1 MRARTFEPVSIRLG
15 RAYAAGMTEV
25 NGLRLAY
32 RGFVAGLAGAYV
44 WVAIGMTLSG
54 VMHAD
59 PLLPLRPLAL
69 AVTPLAGSSELA
81 FVIGLMAVQAAGAL
95 VGMCFAYFFARF
107 FTVTATL
114 RIAAPAVAL
123 LAWALIAAAIGVA
136 PGASVSDWP
145 SQVVPLVATL
155 GYAVLL
161 GAWVPVRGEVTRQ
174 AGSPST

>member
-1 MRARTFEPVSIRLG
+1 
-15 RAYAAGMTEV
+15 MTEV

-44 WVAIGMTLSG
+44 WVAIAMTLAG
-54 VMHAD
+54 LVRAD
-59 PLLPLRPLAL
+59 PLLPLRPFAL

-95 VGMCFAYFFARF
+95 VGICFAYFFARF
-107 FTVTATL
+107 FTVPATL

-123 LAWALIAAAIGVA
+123 LAWALIAAAAGVA
-136 PGASVSDWP
+136 PDAPASDWAA
-145 SQVVPLVATL
+145 QVIPLVATL

-174 AGSPST
+174 PGSPST

>member
-1 MRARTFEPVSIRLG
+1 
-15 RAYAAGMTEV
+15 MTEV

-32 RGFVAGLAGAYV
+32 RGFVAGLAGGYI
-44 WVAIGMTLSG
+44 WVAIAMTLSAI
-54 VMHAD
+54 MRDD

-123 LAWALIAAAIGVA
+123 LAWALIAAAADVTPRVA
-136 PGASVSDWP
+136 TADW
-145 SQVVPLVATL
+145 QAQLVPLIATL

-161 GAWVPVRGEVTRQ
+161 GAWVPVRGEVMRQ

>member
-1 MRARTFEPVSIRLG
+1 
-15 RAYAAGMTEV
+15 MTEV

-32 RGFVAGLAGAYV
+32 RGLIAGLAGGYV
-44 WVAIGMTLSG
+44 WAAIAMTLG
-54 VMHAD
+54 AVVAGD
-59 PLLPLRPLAL
+59 PLRPLRPLAM
-69 AVTPLAGSSELA
+69 AITPLAGSSELA
-81 FVIGLMAVQAAGAL
+81 FVLGLAAVQAGGAL

-123 LAWALIAAAIGVA
+123 LAWALIAAAADVTPRVA
-136 PGASVSDWP
+136 AADW
-145 SQVVPLVATL
+145 QAQIVPLIATL

-161 GAWVPVRGEVTRQ
+161 GAWVPVRGEVIRQ

>member
-1 MRARTFEPVSIRLG
+1 
-15 RAYAAGMTEV
+15 MTEV

-32 RGFVAGLAGAYV
+32 RGFVAGLAGGYI
-44 WVAIGMTLSG
+44 WVAIAMTLSAI
-54 VMHAD
+54 MRAD

-123 LAWALIAAAIGVA
+123 LAWALIAATADVTPRVA
-136 PGASVSDWP
+136 AADW
-145 SQVVPLVATL
+145 QAQIVPLIATL

-161 GAWVPVRGEVTRQ
+161 GAWVPVRGEVIRQ

>member
-1 MRARTFEPVSIRLG
+1 
-15 RAYAAGMTEV
+15 MTEV

-32 RGFVAGLAGAYV
+32 RGFVAGLAGGYI
-44 WVAIGMTLSG
+44 WVAIAMTLAAI
-54 VMHAD
+54 MRAD
-59 PLLPLRPLAL
+59 PLLPLRPFAL

-81 FVIGLMAVQAAGAL
+81 FVIGLMAVQTAGAL

-123 LAWALIAAAIGVA
+123 LAWALIAAAADVTPRVA
-136 PGASVSDWP
+136 AADW
-145 SQVVPLVATL
+145 QAQIVPLIATL

-161 GAWVPVRGEVTRQ
+161 GAWVPVRGEVIRQ

>member
-1 MRARTFEPVSIRLG
+1 
-15 RAYAAGMTEV
+15 MTEV

-32 RGFVAGLAGAYV
+32 RGFVAGLAGGYV
-44 WVAIGMTLSG
+44 WVAIAMTLSA
-54 VMHAD
+54 VVRAD

-123 LAWALIAAAIGVA
+123 LAWALIAAAADVTPDA
-136 PGASVSDWP
+136 AAADW
-145 SQVVPLVATL
+145 QAQIVPLVATL

-161 GAWVPVRGEVTRQ
+161 GAWVPVRGEVMRQ